1 MSCYERQQARMTFLY
16 LILALRDKSRNKSTA
31 KIALL
36 SFIMIRCS
44 LKIQDTIG
52 TFVPVPYNSPLQEGI
67 ASHIFTP
74 VRCLIAS
81 IDLQG
86 KRSMNFD

>member
-1 MSCYERQQARMTFLY
+1 MTFLY

-36 SFIMIRCS
+36 SFIKIRRFTE
-44 LKIQDTIG
+44 DTIG

-67 ASHIFTP
+67 ASHIFTS
-74 VRCLIAS
+74 VRCLITS
-81 IDLQG
+81 IDL
-86 KRSMNFD
+86 